1 MNSSI
6 KDIKQN
12 GETYIKIS
20 YSMKSL
26 CLKVSLLLVSAAFP
40 AFAQLGNVWHI
51 PNQTRPSAVYLS
63 SMRDPLNPLTSA
75 SVTFY
80 QGVYKATSNGHNQTS
95 GTFHYRFNGD
105 TWQNIALVWHADE
118 TAGAS
123 GFVQIWKST
132 ITMPTTAGTTVDYYF
147 APTFSAPVTS
157 PTYIYNNAG
166 SSATTATQATA
177 WASPFSFTVTIPVAP
192 ASFSI
197 TTSTTGT
204 LNADYTTSKLYV
216 DELAGDSVPI
226 TISLAPGVQAD
237 EVELWTNLNNRD
249 RAGLDADVDG
259 IHDGIH
265 DGILPPAAP
274 NSKPYG
280 YTSGPYP
287 SNGYFQAVP
296 LTGSGGTY
304 TTTLT
309 ATKTGAYRLTGRYK
323 IAGQN
328 TWTWFSG
335 RDHCITVAP
344 KLARNMSVYEINVFN
359 INATGPSF
367 AQRSTL
373 ESISNNSN
381 GRVNLD
387 SLRNMGINTL
397 WFQPIHPNGI
407 EGREV
412 FNGAAYDPGSPYA
425 VKNFFE
431 VNELMTTAYN
441 GSSSTTANRTA
452 SMQAFASFVTEADS
466 KGMHVMLD
474 APFNHTA
481 WDCEVSSQG
490 LSLFFE
496 AGLTTTGWNATDKIK
511 DREVRFY
518 SSNGGAGTA
527 YSVPANSASDI
538 ATAPDRN
545 DFGKWADVKDVFFGR
560 YTTLVTGFPTADSSR
575 ATTALENDQMTWDD
589 LKGAAGSNGAVT
601 RAVWKYFARYVPYW
615 LEKTGLP
622 AGSSKADQAYKG
634 IDGLRADFGQG
645 MPPQFWEYVINVAR
659 SHKWSFVFMTESLD
673 GGAVTYRSNR
683 HFDILNENIVNPW
696 GGNAERGTVR
706 PSITT
711 SAHQAIFDDRRNSY
725 GQGLVLLN
733 NTSHDEEG
741 YHDPWQAFIRYAVGS
756 TMDGAPMIMYGQEI
770 GTAFNLS
777 FSAYENNFGKNI
789 PHFKAWNSMQ
799 PQWTA
804 WAANSLGSKNLIPA
818 YAGAGKAREFS
829 PALRSSSR
837 WFLNPSGTTTAD
849 SKIFAV
855 AKYEEANASPATKDV
870 VFGFVNLDRT
880 TNRQNTFGIPSGLG
894 TLLGIKANRTYNVRN
909 IAAYLGPNNEYADRR
924 DKFLWDN
931 NGITGASI
939 LSSGIY
945 VSLPGVPSTDAAWE
959 TNPFEPQYLK
969 LYDVTAPPAVG
980 SAPSVTPPYTVP
992 NSTTKFTAN
1001 GTTTVSW
1008 SAVTDPEGLTPT
1020 YRVTASNGSTVETTS
1035 TSVSF
1040 SGLTPGTY
1048 TFTVTALNPNDLSQ
1062 ASLPSNPSPS
1072 VRSLSSTGDDDG
1084 DGQTNAD
1091 ELIAGT
1097 DPLNPSSRFQI
1108 NTILTSG
1115 NGFTLTWTPVLG
1127 KTYTVEACEDLSI
1140 GDWLPIPNATGLTSG
1155 TYTDPAISPSRK
1167 FYRIVVQ

>member
-1 MNSSI
+1 
-6 KDIKQN
+6 
-12 GETYIKIS
+12 
-20 YSMKSL
+20 MKNL
-26 CLKVSLLLVSAAFP
+26 CSKVALLLISASFP
-40 AFAQLGNVWHI
+40 AFAQLGNVWHV
-51 PNQTRPSAVYLS
+51 PAETRSSKVYADG
-63 SMRDPLNPLTSA
+63 MRDPLNPLTSSD

-80 QGVYKATSNGHNQTS
+80 QGVSKGGGDNQTG
-95 GTFHYRFNGD
+95 GTFYYRFGGGIWQD
-105 TWQNIALVWHADE
+105 TTLPYHANE
-118 TAGAS
+118 TGTN
-123 GFVQIWKST
+123 VQIWKSSVS
-132 ITMPTTAGTTVDYYF
+132 IPATAGTVVEYYF
-147 APTFSAPVTS
+147 ATTFDNRTS
-157 PTYIYNNAG
+157 PTYIYNNG
-166 SSATTATQATA
+166 GSATTATETTA
-177 WASPFSFTVTIPVAP
+177 RASPFSFTVTIPVAP

-216 DELAGDSVPI
+216 DEVAGDSLPI
-226 TISLAPGVQAD
+226 TISFAPGVQAN

-249 RAGLDADVDG
+249 RAGLDADG
-259 IHDGIH
+259 DGIH

-274 NSKPYG
+274 ETKPVG

-304 TTTLT
+304 AATLT

-344 KLARNMSVYEINVFN
+344 KLARNMNVYEINVFN
-359 INATGPSF
+359 VNATGPSF

-373 ESISNNSN
+373 ESLSNTGNT
-381 GRVNLD
+381 RVNLT

-397 WFQPIHPNGI
+397 WFQPIHPNGV
-407 EGREV
+407 EGREI

-431 VNELMTTAYN
+431 VNELMTTAY
-441 GSSSTTANRTA
+441 GGGSSTTANRTA
-452 SMQAFASFVTEADS
+452 SMQAFSNFVADADA
-466 KGMHVMLD
+466 KGMNVMLD

-481 WDCEVSSQG
+481 WDCEVSTPG
-490 LSLFFE
+490 LSIFAE
-496 AGLTTTGWNATDKIK
+496 AVSTSGWNATDKIK

-518 SSNGGAGTA
+518 SSNGGAGAA
-527 YSVPANSASDI
+527 YSAPATSASDI
-538 ATAPDRN
+538 ASAPDRN

-575 ATTALENDQMTWDD
+575 ATVALENDQMTWDD

-622 AGSSKADQAYKG
+622 AGSSKADQAFKG

-645 MPPQFWEYVINVAR
+645 MPSQFWEYVINVAR
-659 SHKWSFVFMTESLD
+659 THKWSFVLMTESLD

-683 HFDILNENIVNPW
+683 NFDILNENIVFPW
-696 GGNAERGTVR
+696 QSA
-706 PSITT
+706 TT
-711 SAHQAIFDDRRNSY
+711 TTNHRDIFETRRSSY
-725 GQGLVLLN
+725 GQALVLLN
-733 NTSHDEEG
+733 NTSHDEVG
-741 YHDPWQAFIRYAVGS
+741 YSDPWEAFIRYAVGS
-756 TMDGAPMIMYGQEI
+756 TMDGAPMVMYGQEI
-770 GTAFNLS
+770 GTSANGS
-777 FSAYENNFGKNI
+777 FDKYEVNTAKSI

-804 WAANSLGSKNLIPA
+804 WAANTVGVKNLIPA

-870 VFGFVNLDRT
+870 VFGFVNLDRNT
-880 TNRQNTFGIPSGLG
+880 ARQNTFAIPSGLG

-909 IAAYLGPNNEYADRR
+909 IAAYLGPNGEYPTRR
-924 DKFLWDN
+924 DSLLWEAA
-931 NGITGASI
+931 GRTGASI
-939 LSSGIY
+939 LADGIFIGMK
-945 VSLPGVPSTDAAWE
+945 SVPSTDGDWSAA
-959 TNPFEPQYLK
+959 PFEAQYLK
-969 LYDVTAPPAVG
+969 LYDVTPPPAVSG
-980 SAPSVTPPYTVP
+980 SPAIS
-992 NSTTKFTAN
+992 SSITAN

-1040 SGLTPGTY
+1040 PVLTPGTY
-1048 TFTVTALNPNDLSQ
+1048 TFTVTAFNPNDPSKTSV
-1062 ASLPSNPSPS
+1062 ASTSSSS
-1072 VRSLSSTGDDDG
+1072 VRSLTASGDEDN

-1097 DPLNPSSRFQI
+1097 DPLNPNSRFAI
-1108 NTILTSG
+1108 ETILATPS
-1115 NGFTLTWTPVLG
+1115 GFTLTWTPVPG
-1127 KTYTVEACEDLSI
+1127 KTYTVEAREDLSS
-1140 GDWLPIPNATGLTSG
+1140 GTWVPIASNLTSG
-1155 TYTDPAISPSRK
+1155 TYTDSVISPSRK
-1167 FYRIVVQ
+1167 LYRLVVQ

>member
-6 KDIKQN
+6 KDIRQN

-26 CLKVSLLLVSAAFP
+26 CLKVALLLISASFP
-40 AFAQLGNVWHI
+40 AFAQLGDVWHV
-51 PNQTRPSAVYLS
+51 PDQTRSSGVYPAG
-63 SMRDPLNPLTSA
+63 MRDPLNPLTSSA

-80 QGVYKATSNGHNQTS
+80 QGVYKGAGDNQTG
-95 GTFHYRFNGD
+95 GTLYYRFVGGNWQD
-105 TWQNIALVWHADE
+105 TTLLYYANE
-118 TAGAS
+118 TGTN
-123 GFVQIWKST
+123 VQIWKSSVP
-132 ITMPTTAGTTVDYYF
+132 ISATAGTVVEYYF
-147 APTFSAPVTS
+147 ATTFDNRIS
-157 PTYIYNNAG
+157 PTYIYNNG
-166 SSATTATQATA
+166 GSATTATQATA
-177 WASPFSFTVTIPVAP
+177 QASPFSFTVTIPVAP

-216 DELAGDSVPI
+216 DEVAGVAGDSVPI

-237 EVELWTNLNNRD
+237 EVELWTNLNNRE
-249 RAGLDADVDG
+249 RAGQDADG
-259 IHDGIH
+259 DGIH

-274 NSKPYG
+274 ETKPVG

-323 IAGQN
+323 IFGQT

-344 KLARNMSVYEINVFN
+344 KLARTINVYEINVFN
-359 INATGPSF
+359 VNATGPSF

-373 ESISNNSN
+373 ESLSNTNN
-381 GRVNLD
+381 GRVNLA

-397 WFQPIHPNGI
+397 WFQPIHPNGV
-407 EGREV
+407 EGREI

-431 VNELMTTAYN
+431 VNELMTTAYG

-452 SMQAFASFVTEADS
+452 SMQAFSSFVADADS

-481 WDCEVSSQG
+481 YDCEVSTPG
-490 LSLFFE
+490 LSIFAE
-496 AGLTTTGWNATDKIK
+496 AVSTSGWNATDKIK

-518 SSNGGAGTA
+518 SSNGGAGAA
-527 YSVPANSASDI
+527 YSAPANSASDI
-538 ATAPDRN
+538 ASAPDRN

-560 YTTLVTGFPTADSSR
+560 YTTLVTGFPTADTSR
-575 ATTALENDQMTWDD
+575 ATVALENDQMTWDD

-601 RAVWKYFARYVPYW
+601 RTAWKYFARYVPYW

-622 AGSSKADQAYKG
+622 ADSSKADQAYKG

-659 SHKWSFVFMTESLD
+659 THKWSFVFMTESLD

-706 PSITT
+706 SAITT

-804 WAANSLGSKNLIPA
+804 WTANSVGVKNLIPA
-818 YAGAGKAREFS
+818 YSGAGKAREFS

-837 WFLNPSGTTTAD
+837 WFLNPNGSTTAD
-849 SKIFAV
+849 PNIFAV
-855 AKYEEANASPATKDV
+855 AKYEQANASPATKDV

-894 TLLGIKANRTYNVRN
+894 TLLGIKANRNYNVRN
-909 IAAYLGPNNEYADRR
+909 IAAYLGPNGEYSARR
-924 DKFLWDN
+924 DSLLWEAA
-931 NGITGASI
+931 GRTGASI
-939 LSSGIY
+939 LADGIFIGMK
-945 VSLPGVPSTDAAWE
+945 SVPSTDGAWG
-959 TNPFEPQYLK
+959 TAPFEAQYLK
-969 LYDVTAPPAVG
+969 LYDVTAPPAVSG
-980 SAPSVTPPYTVP
+980 SPAISSPITITG
-992 NSTTKFTAN
+992 STTL
-1001 GTTTVSW
+1001 SW
-1008 SAVTDPEGLTPT
+1008 NAVTDDPEGLTPT
-1020 YRVTASNGSTVETTS
+1020 YRVTASNGSTVETPT

-1040 SGLTPGTY
+1040 PGLNPGTY
-1048 TFTVTALNPNDLSQ
+1048 TFTVTALNPNDPSKTSV
-1062 ASLPSNPSPS
+1062 ASTSSPS
-1072 VRSLSSTGDDDG
+1072 VRSLTATGDEDN

-1097 DPLNPSSRFQI
+1097 DPLNPNSRFAI
-1108 NTILTSG
+1108 ETILASSS
-1115 NGFTLTWTPVLG
+1115 GFTLTWTPVPG

-1140 GDWLPIPNATGLTSG
+1140 GDWLPIPNATGLTTGS
-1155 TYTDPAISPSRK
+1155 YTDSSGLPSKR
-1167 FYRIVVQ
+1167 FYRLVVQ

>member
-12 GETYIKIS
+12 GETCIKIR

-26 CLKVSLLLVSAAFP
+26 CSKVALLLISASFP

-51 PNQTRPSAVYLS
+51 PAQTRSSGVYSAG
-63 SMRDPLNPLTSA
+63 MRDPLNPFTST

-80 QGVYKATSNGHNQTS
+80 QGVYKATSNGHNQDG
-95 GTFHYRFNGD
+95 GTFYYRFNGD
-105 TWQNIALVWHADE
+105 TWQNIALVWHANEAAD
-118 TAGAS
+118 AS

-157 PTYIYNNAG
+157 PTYIYNNG
-166 SSATTATQATA
+166 GTATTATQSTA
-177 WASPFSFTVTIPVAP
+177 QASPFSFTLTTPVAA
-192 ASFSI
+192 ASFTV

-216 DELAGDSVPI
+216 DELAGDAVPI
-226 TISLAPGVQAD
+226 TISFAPGVHAD

-249 RAGLDADVDG
+249 RAGQDADG
-259 IHDGIH
+259 DGIH

-274 NSKPYG
+274 NTKPVG

-287 SNGYFQAVP
+287 ATGYFQAIP
-296 LTGSGGTY
+296 LNGSGGTY
-304 TTTLT
+304 TATFN

-323 IAGQN
+323 ITGQN

-335 RDHCITVAP
+335 RDHCFTVSP
-344 KLARNMSVYEINVFN
+344 ILARNMSVYEVNVFN

-373 ESISNNSN
+373 ESLSNTGNT
-381 GRVNLD
+381 RVNLTF
-387 SLRNMGINTL
+387 LRNMGINTL
-397 WFQPIHPNGI
+397 WFQPIHPNGV
-407 EGREV
+407 EGREI

-431 VNELMTTAYN
+431 VNELMTAAYSE
-441 GSSSTTANRTA
+441 SSSTSANRTT
-452 SMQAFASFVTEADS
+452 SMQAFSNFVADADA

-481 WDCEVSSQG
+481 WDCEVSTPG
-490 LSLFFE
+490 LSIFAE
-496 AGLTTTGWNATDKIK
+496 AVSTSGWNATDKIK

-518 SSNGGAGTA
+518 SSNGGAGAA
-527 YSVPANSASDI
+527 YSAPATSASDI
-538 ATAPDRN
+538 ASAPDRN

-575 ATTALENDQMTWDD
+575 ATVALENDQMTWDD
-589 LKGAAGSNGAVT
+589 LKGAAGSNGAIT

-615 LEKTGLP
+615 LEMTGLP
-622 AGSSKADQAYKG
+622 AGSSKADQAFKG

-659 SHKWSFVFMTESLD
+659 THKWSFVFMTESLD

-683 HFDILNENIVNPW
+683 HIEILNENIVFPLQNATTVSAVNRDSN
-696 GGNAERGTVR
+696 GNLIDGYKE
-706 PSITT
+706 
-711 SAHQAIFDDRRNSY
+711 IFEKRRTSY

-733 NTSHDEEG
+733 NTSHDEAG
-741 YHDPWQAFIRYAVGS
+741 YSDPWQAFIRYAVGS

-770 GTAFNLS
+770 GTAASLS
-777 FSAYENNFGKNI
+777 FDKYELNFGKSI

-799 PQWTA
+799 PQWVA
-804 WAANSLGSKNLIPA
+804 WGLNSLGVQNLKPA
-818 YAGAGKAREFS
+818 YSGVGLAREFS

-837 WFLNPSGTTTAD
+837 WFLNPVGSNNPD
-849 SKIFAV
+849 QNIFAV

-870 VFGFVNLDRT
+870 VLGFVNLDRT
-880 TNRQNTFGIPSGLG
+880 TARQNTFGIPSGLG

-909 IAAYLGPNNEYADRR
+909 IAAYLGPNGEYPTRR
-924 DKFLWDN
+924 DSLLWDAD
-931 NGITGASI
+931 GRTGASI
-939 LSSGIY
+939 LADGIFIGMK
-945 VSLPGVPSTDAAWE
+945 SVPSTEGDWSTA
-959 TNPFEPQYLK
+959 PFEAQYLK
-969 LYDVTAPPAVG
+969 LYDVTPPPAVSG
-980 SAPSVTPPYTVP
+980 SPIFS
-992 NSTTKFTAN
+992 SITAD

-1020 YRVTASNGSTVETTS
+1020 YRVTATSGSETSTFETTS
-1035 TSVSF
+1035 TSAPF
-1040 SGLTPGTY
+1040 TGLTTGKTY
-1048 TFTVTALNPNDLSQ
+1048 TFTVTALNPNDLSK
-1062 ASLPSNPSPS
+1062 ASSPS
-1072 VRSLSSTGDDDG
+1072 FRALSSTGDEDG
-1084 DGQTNAD
+1084 DGQTNSD
-1091 ELIAGT
+1091 EIIAGT
-1097 DPLNPSSRFQI
+1097 DPLNPNSRFAI
-1108 NTILTSG
+1108 ETILATPTRT
-1115 NGFTLTWTPVLG
+1115 TLTWTAVSG
-1127 KTYTVEACEDLSI
+1127 RKYTVEACEDLSSSGAWVSI
-1140 GDWLPIPNATGLTSG
+1140 GTVNNANGLAIGS
-1155 TYTDPAISPSRK
+1155 YIDSVISPSRR
-1167 FYRIVVQ
+1167 FYRLIVEKIQ

>member
-1 MNSSI
+1 
-6 KDIKQN
+6 
-12 GETYIKIS
+12 
-20 YSMKSL
+20 MKTIFFR
-26 CLKVSLLLVSAAFP
+26 VALLLVSASFP
-40 AFAQLGNVWHI
+40 AFAQLGNVWHV
-51 PNQTRPSAVYLS
+51 PDETRPSRVYPDK
-63 SMRDPLNPLTSA
+63 MRDPLYRNPNW

-80 QGVYKATSNGHNQTS
+80 QGVYKATSGGNNQTG
-95 GTFHYRFNGD
+95 GTFYYRVGGGA
-105 TWQNIALVWHADE
+105 WQSTPLVWHADE
-118 TAGAS
+118 AGTS
-123 GFVQIWKST
+123 TGFVQIWKST
-132 ITMPTTAGTTVDYYF
+132 VSMPTTVGTLVEYYF
-147 APTFSAPVTS
+147 ATTFDNRTS

-166 SSATTATQATA
+166 SATTPTQTVAEN
-177 WASPFSFTVTIPVAP
+177 SPFSFTLPPLAI
-192 ASFSI
+192 S
-197 TTSTTGT
+197 TTSTGT
-204 LNADYTTSKLYV
+204 LAADYTTSKLYV
-216 DELAGDSVPI
+216 DEVAGDAVPI
-226 TISLAPGVQAD
+226 TISFAPGVQAD

-249 RAGLDADVDG
+249 RAGADADG
-259 IHDGIH
+259 DGIH
-265 DGILPPAAP
+265 DGILPPAP
-274 NSKPYG
+274 NPKPSD

-287 SNGYFQAVP
+287 STGYFQAIP
-296 LTGSGGTY
+296 LTGTGGTY
-304 TTTLT
+304 TITLN

-344 KLARNMSVYEINVFN
+344 KLARNLRMYEINVLN
-359 INATGPSF
+359 VNATGPSE
-367 AQRSTL
+367 AQRSTF
-373 ESISNNSN
+373 ESLSDSAN

-387 SLRNMGINTL
+387 SLLDLGINSL
-397 WFQPIHPNGI
+397 WFQPIHPNGR
-407 EGREV
+407 EGREKI
-412 FNGAAYDPGSPYA
+412 NGVDYEPGSPYA

-431 VNELMTTAYN
+431 VMELMSLGNTRT
-441 GSSSTTANRTA
+441 SSMA
-452 SMQAFASFVTEADS
+452 AFQTFVTNADT
-466 KGMHVMLD
+466 KGMNIILD

-481 WDCEVSSQG
+481 WDCEVSTQG
-490 LSLFFE
+490 LPLFSE
-496 AGLTTTGWNATDKIK
+496 AGLNTSGWSASDKIK

-518 SSNGGAGTA
+518 SSNGAAGTA
-527 YSVPANSASDI
+527 YAVPANSATDI

-560 YTTLVTGFPTADSSR
+560 YTTLVTGFPTDVSSR

-659 SHKWSFVFMTESLD
+659 THKWSFVFMTESLD

-683 HFDILNENIVNPW
+683 HFDILNENIVYPW
-696 GGNAERGTVR
+696 GGNAGNGSVR
-706 PSITT
+706 SAITT
-711 SAHQAIFDDRRNSY
+711 TAHRTIFEDRRNSY

-804 WAANSLGSKNLIPA
+804 WTANSVGVKNLIPA
-818 YAGAGKAREFS
+818 YSGAGKAREFS

-837 WFLNPSGTTTAD
+837 WFLNPNGSTTAD
-849 SKIFAV
+849 PNIFAV

-880 TNRQNTFGIPSGLG
+880 TARQNTFAIPSGLG
-894 TLLGIKANRTYNVRN
+894 TLLGIKSGRTYNVRN
-909 IAAYLGPNNEYADRR
+909 IAAYLGPNSEYADRR

-1001 GTTTVSW
+1001 GTATISWATVADS
-1008 SAVTDPEGLTPT
+1008 EGLVPT
-1020 YRVTASNGSTVETTS
+1020 YRVSVKNALGVDVSTQDVSSNYASLT
-1035 TSVSF
+1035 
-1040 SGLTPGTY
+1040 GLAPGDSY
-1048 TFTVTALNPNDLSQ
+1048 TFTVTALNPND
-1062 ASLPSNPSPS
+1062 PSKTSPTSSPSPS

-1091 ELIAGT
+1091 ELISGT

-1108 NTILTSG
+1108 ESIGSTIDGIKLK
-1115 NGFTLTWTPVLG
+1115 WTPVLG
-1127 KTYTVEACEDLSI
+1127 RKYTVEAREDLSS
-1140 GDWLPIPNATGLTSG
+1140 GDWLPIPTATDLTND
-1155 TYTDPAISPSRK
+1155 TYTDSVISPFRK
-1167 FYRIVVQ
+1167 FYRLKVQVQ

>member
-1 MNSSI
+1 MRTI
-6 KDIKQN
+6 FFR
-12 GETYIKIS
+12 
-20 YSMKSL
+20 
-26 CLKVSLLLVSAAFP
+26 VALLLLSASFP
-40 AFAQLGNVWHI
+40 AFAQLGNVWHV
-51 PNQTRPSAVYLS
+51 PSETRPSGVYATG
-63 SMRDPLNPLTSA
+63 MRDPLNPNPSA

-80 QGVYKATSNGHNQTS
+80 QGVSKGGGDNQTG
-95 GTFHYRFNGD
+95 GTLYYRFGGGI
-105 TWQNIALVWHADE
+105 WQSTALSWHANE
-118 TAGAS
+118 TGTS
-123 GFVQIWKST
+123 VQIWKSSVS
-132 ITMPTTAGTTVDYYF
+132 MPATPGTVVDYYF
-147 APTFSAPVTS
+147 GPTFSAPVTS
-157 PTYIYNNAG
+157 PTYIYNNG
-166 SSATTATQATA
+166 GTATTATQSTA
-177 WASPFSFTVTIPVAP
+177 QASPFSFTLTTPVAA
-192 ASFSI
+192 ASFTV

-216 DELAGDSVPI
+216 DELAGDAVPI
-226 TISLAPGVQAD
+226 TISFAPGVSAS

-249 RAGLDADVDG
+249 RAGLDADG
-259 IHDGIH
+259 DGIH

-274 NSKPYG
+274 NTKPSG
-280 YTSGPYP
+280 YTSDPYP
-287 SNGYFQAVP
+287 SAGYFQAIP
-296 LTGSGGTY
+296 LSGTGGTY
-304 TTTLT
+304 TITLN

-323 IAGQN
+323 ITGQN

-335 RDHCITVAP
+335 RDHAITVAP

-359 INATGPSF
+359 VNATGPSF

-373 ESISNNSN
+373 ESLSNTSN
-381 GRVNLD
+381 GRVNLA
-387 SLRNMGINTL
+387 SLRNMGINTF

-441 GSSSTTANRTA
+441 VSSSTTANRTA
-452 SMQAFASFVTEADS
+452 SMQAFSSFVADADAR
-466 KGMHVMLD
+466 GMNVILD

-490 LSLFFE
+490 LSLFSE

-511 DREVRFY
+511 DREFRFY

-527 YSVPANSASDI
+527 YSAPATSASDI
-538 ATAPDRN
+538 ASAPDRN

-575 ATTALENDQMTWDD
+575 ATVTLESDQMTWDD

-622 AGSSKADQAYKG
+622 VGSSKADQAYKG

-659 SHKWSFVFMTESLD
+659 THKWSFVFMTESLD

-683 HFDILNENIVNPW
+683 HFDILNENIVYPW
-696 GGNAERGTVR
+696 GGNAGNGSVR
-706 PSITT
+706 SAITT
-711 SAHQAIFDDRRNSY
+711 TAHRTIFEDRRSSY

-756 TMDGAPMIMYGQEI
+756 TMDGAPMVMYGQEI

-799 PQWTA
+799 PQWAA

-837 WFLNPSGTTTAD
+837 WFLNPNGSTSAD
-849 SKIFAV
+849 PNIFAV
-855 AKYEEANASPATKDV
+855 AKYEQANASPATQDV

-880 TNRQNTFGIPSGLG
+880 TARQNTFAIPSGLG
-894 TLLGIKANRTYNVRN
+894 TLLGIKSGRNYNVRN
-909 IAAYLGPNNEYADRR
+909 IAAYLGPNNEYPDRR
-924 DKFLWDN
+924 DKFLWGN
-931 NGITGASI
+931 NGLSGATI
-939 LSSGIY
+939 LSGGIY
-945 VSLPGVPSTDAAWE
+945 VSLPAVPSTDSAWGSA
-959 TNPFEPQYLK
+959 PFEPQYLK
-969 LYDVTAPPAVG
+969 LYDVTPPPAVTT
-980 SAPSVTPPYTVP
+980 TPTI
-992 NSTTKFTAN
+992 SSSITAN
-1001 GTTTVSW
+1001 GTTTVTW
-1008 SAVTDPEGLTPT
+1008 NAVNDPEGLTPT

-1035 TSVSF
+1035 TTVSF
-1040 SGLTPGTY
+1040 PGLTPGIY
-1048 TFTVTALNPNDLSQ
+1048 TFTVTALNPND
-1062 ASLPSNPSPS
+1062 PSKTSATSSPSPS

-1097 DPLNPSSRFQI
+1097 DPLNANSRFAI
-1108 NTILTSG
+1108 ETILTTPTG
-1115 NGFTLTWTPVLG
+1115 TTLTWTRVVG
-1127 KTYTVEACEDLSI
+1127 RTYTVEARDDLSS
-1140 GDWLPIPNATGLTSG
+1140 GVWVPIASGLTNG
-1155 TYTDPAISPSRK
+1155 TYTDPVISPSRK
-1167 FYRIVVQ
+1167 FYRLKVQ

>member
-1 MNSSI
+1 
-6 KDIKQN
+6 
-12 GETYIKIS
+12 
-20 YSMKSL
+20 MKTIFFR
-26 CLKVSLLLVSAAFP
+26 VALLLVSASFP
-40 AFAQLGNVWHI
+40 AFAQLGNVWHV
-51 PNQTRPSAVYLS
+51 PAQTRSSGVYSAG
-63 SMRDPLNPLTSA
+63 MRDPLNPLTSA

-80 QGVYKATSNGHNQTS
+80 QGVNKATSNGHNQTG
-95 GTFHYRFNGD
+95 GTFYYRFNGD
-105 TWQNIALVWHADE
+105 TWQNIALGWHANE
-118 TAGAS
+118 TADAS

-147 APTFSAPVTS
+147 APTFSTPVTS
-157 PTYIYNNAG
+157 PTYIYNSG
-166 SSATTATQATA
+166 GTATTATQSTA
-177 WASPFSFTVTIPVAP
+177 QASPFSFTLTTPVAA
-192 ASFSI
+192 ASFTV

-216 DELAGDSVPI
+216 DELAGDAVPI
-226 TISLAPGVQAD
+226 TISFAPGVQAD

-249 RAGLDADVDG
+249 RAGQDADG
-259 IHDGIH
+259 DGIH

-274 NSKPYG
+274 NTKPAD

-287 SNGYFQAVP
+287 ATGYFQAIP
-296 LTGSGGTY
+296 LIGAGGTY
-304 TTTLT
+304 TATFT

-359 INATGPSF
+359 VNATGPSF

-373 ESISNNSN
+373 ESLSDN
-381 GRVNLD
+381 GNTRVNLA

-431 VNELMTTAYN
+431 VNELMTTAYS

-452 SMQAFASFVTEADS
+452 SMQAFSSFVADADAR
-466 KGMHVMLD
+466 GMNVMLD

-490 LSLFFE
+490 LSLFSE
-496 AGLTTTGWNATDKIK
+496 AGLNTSNWNAADKIK

-518 SSNGGAGTA
+518 SSNGAAGTA

-538 ATAPDRN
+538 ASAPDRN

-575 ATTALENDQMTWDD
+575 ATVALETDQMTWDD

-601 RAVWKYFARYVPYW
+601 RAGWKYFARYVPYW

-622 AGSSKADQAYKG
+622 AGSSKADQAFKG

-659 SHKWSFVFMTESLD
+659 THKWSFVFMTESLD

-683 HFDILNENIVNPW
+683 HFDILNENIVSSW
-696 GGNAERGTVR
+696 QSA
-706 PSITT
+706 TT
-711 SAHQAIFDDRRNSY
+711 TTGHRDIFETRRTSY

-733 NTSHDEEG
+733 NTSHDEAG
-741 YHDPWQAFIRYAVGS
+741 YSDPWEAFIRYSVGS
-756 TMDGAPMIMYGQEI
+756 TMDGAPMVMYGQEI
-770 GTAFNLS
+770 GTAASLS
-777 FSAYENNFGKNI
+777 FDKYEVNFGKNI

-799 PQWTA
+799 PQWTS
-804 WAANSLGSKNLIPA
+804 WSANTFGVKNLIPA

-837 WFLNPSGTTTAD
+837 WFLNPNGNTTAD
-849 SKIFAV
+849 PNIFAV
-855 AKYEEANASPATKDV
+855 AKYEQANASPATKDV
-870 VFGFVNLDRT
+870 VLAFVNLKRSST
-880 TNRQNTFGIPSGLG
+880 SANTFGIPSGLG
-894 TLLGIKANRTYNVRN
+894 TLLGIKSGRNYNVRN
-909 IAAYLGPNNEYADRR
+909 IAAYLGPNNEYLDRR
-924 DKFLWDN
+924 DKFLWGN
-931 NGITGASI
+931 NGLSGANI
-939 LSSGIY
+939 LSGGIY
-945 VSLPGVPSTDAAWE
+945 VSLPSIPATDSAWGSA
-959 TNPFEPQYLK
+959 PFEAQYLK
-969 LYDVTAPPAVG
+969 LYDVTPPPALTG
-980 SAPSVTPPYTVP
+980 AP
-992 NSTTKFTAN
+992 TTSSSITAD
-1001 GTTTVSW
+1001 GKTTVSW
-1008 SAVTDPEGLTPT
+1008 NGVTDPEGLIPT
-1020 YRVTASNGSTVETTS
+1020 YRVTATTGSETSTIETTS
-1035 TSVSF
+1035 TSAPF
-1040 SGLTPGTY
+1040 TGLAPGKTY
-1048 TFTVTALNPNDLSQ
+1048 TFTVTALNPND
-1062 ASLPSNPSPS
+1062 PSKTSPISSPSPS

-1097 DPLNPSSRFQI
+1097 DPLKPSSRFQI
-1108 NTILTSG
+1108 ESILSTIDGIELK
-1115 NGFTLTWTPVLG
+1115 WTPVLG
-1127 KTYTVEACEDLSI
+1127 RTYTVEARQDLSS
-1140 GDWLPIPNATGLTSG
+1140 GTWASVATGLTTGS
-1155 TYTDPAISPSRK
+1155 YTDSPSLPSKK
-1167 FYRIVVQ
+1167 FYRLKVQVQ

>member
-6 KDIKQN
+6 KDIRQN
-12 GETYIKIS
+12 GESYTKIR

-26 CLKVSLLLVSAAFP
+26 CLKVALLLISASFP
-40 AFAQLGNVWHI
+40 AFAQLGNVWHV
-51 PNQTRPSAVYLS
+51 PAETRSSKVYADG
-63 SMRDPLNPLTSA
+63 MRDPLNPNFSIA
-75 SVTFY
+75 TFY
-80 QGVYKATSNGHNQTS
+80 QGVFKGLGDNQTG
-95 GTFHYRFNGD
+95 GTLYYRFGGGS
-105 TWQNIALVWHADE
+105 WQITPLGYHADE
-118 TAGAS
+118 TGTS
-123 GFVQIWKST
+123 VQIWKSSVS
-132 ITMPTTAGTTVDYYF
+132 MPTTPGTVVEYYF
-147 APTFSAPVTS
+147 ATTFNNRTS
-157 PTYIYNNAG
+157 PTYIYNNGG
-166 SSATTATQATA
+166 STTTATQSVAA
-177 WASPFSFTVTIPVAP
+177 NSPFSFTLPPLAISTA
-192 ASFSI
+192 
-197 TTSTTGT
+197 TTGT
-204 LNADYTTSKLYV
+204 LAADYTTSKLYV
-216 DELAGDSVPI
+216 DEVAGDAVPI
-226 TISLAPGVQAD
+226 TISFAPGVQAD

-249 RAGLDADVDG
+249 RAGLDADG
-259 IHDGIH
+259 DGIH
-265 DGILPPAAP
+265 DGILPPTAP
-274 NSKPYG
+274 TTKPDG

-287 SNGYFQAVP
+287 ANGYFQAVP

-304 TTTLT
+304 ATTLT

-323 IAGQN
+323 IFGQT

-344 KLARNMSVYEINVFN
+344 KLARNLRMYEINVLN
-359 INATGPSF
+359 VNATGPSE
-367 AQRSTL
+367 AQRSTF
-373 ESISNNSN
+373 ESLSDSAN

-387 SLRNMGINTL
+387 SLLDLGINSL
-397 WFQPIHPNGI
+397 WFQPIHPNGR
-407 EGREV
+407 EGREKT
-412 FNGAAYDPGSPYA
+412 NGVDYEPGSPYA

-431 VNELMTTAYN
+431 VMELMSLGNTRT
-441 GSSSTTANRTA
+441 SSMA
-452 SMQAFASFVTEADS
+452 AFQTFVTNADT
-466 KGMHVMLD
+466 KRMNIILD

-490 LSLFFE
+490 LSLFSE

-518 SSNGGAGTA
+518 SSNGGAGAA
-527 YSVPANSASDI
+527 YSAPATSASDI
-538 ATAPDRN
+538 ALAPDRN

-560 YTTLVTGFPTADSSR
+560 YTTLVTGFPTEDSSR
-575 ATTALENDQMTWDD
+575 ATVALETDQMTWDD

-622 AGSSKADQAYKG
+622 AGSTKADQAFKG

-683 HFDILNENIVNPW
+683 HFDILNENIVFPW
-696 GGNAERGTVR
+696 GGNAGNGTVR
-706 PSITT
+706 SAITT
-711 SAHQAIFDDRRNSY
+711 TAHRTIFEDRRSSY

-777 FSAYENNFGKNI
+777 FSAYENNFGKII

-804 WAANSLGSKNLIPA
+804 WGLNSLGVQNLKPA

-837 WFLNPSGTTTAD
+837 WFLNPIGSNNTD
-849 SKIFAV
+849 QNIFAV

-880 TNRQNTFGIPSGLG
+880 TARQNTFAIPSSLG
-894 TLLGIKANRTYNVRN
+894 TLLGIKSGRTYNVRN
-909 IAAYLGPNNEYADRR
+909 IAAYLGPNGEYPKRR
-924 DKFLWDN
+924 DSLLWEAS
-931 NGITGASI
+931 GRTGASI
-939 LSSGIY
+939 LADGIFIGMK
-945 VSLPGVPSTDAAWE
+945 SVPSTDGAWG
-959 TNPFEPQYLK
+959 TDPFEAQYLK
-969 LYDVTAPPAVG
+969 LYDVTPPPAVSG
-980 SAPSVTPPYTVP
+980 SPAIS
-992 NSTTKFTAN
+992 SSITAN

-1008 SAVTDPEGLTPT
+1008 GAVTDPEGLTPT
-1020 YRVTASNGSTVETTS
+1020 YRVTASNGSTVETPT

-1040 SGLTPGTY
+1040 PGLNPGTY
-1048 TFTVTALNPNDLSQ
+1048 TFTVTALNPNDPSKTSV
-1062 ASLPSNPSPS
+1062 ASTSSPS
-1072 VRSLSSTGDDDG
+1072 VRSLTATGDEDN

-1097 DPLNPSSRFQI
+1097 DPLNPNSRFAI
-1108 NTILTSG
+1108 ETILASSS
-1115 NGFTLTWTPVLG
+1115 GFTLTWTPVPG

-1140 GDWLPIPNATGLTSG
+1140 GDWLPIPNATGLTTGS
-1155 TYTDPAISPSRK
+1155 YTDSSGLPSKR
-1167 FYRIVVQ
+1167 FYRLVVQ